1 MELRLNVK
9 PLSANKMFYRN
20 KNKTVE
26 YRAYQEEV
34 RDEMMGVEWPFG
46 AAPVTFVI
54 KVGLSSK
61 VADLDNVLKP
71 LFDTWQ
77 TIYDDFNDKMV
88 FRIEAEKELVDKGKE
103 YLHVR
108 VIQNELP

>member
-34 RDEMMGVEWPFG
+34 RDEMMGVEWPF
-46 AAPVTFVI
+46 ADAPVTFII

-77 TIYDDFNDKMV
+77 TIYDDFNDRMV
-88 FRIEAEKELVDKGKE
+88 YRIEAEKELVDKGKE

-108 VIQNELP
+108 VVQNELP

>member
-1 MELRLNVK
+1 MELKLNVK

-26 YRAYQEEV
+26 YRQYQEEV
-34 RDEMMGVEWPFG
+34 RDEMMGVTWPFSNER
-46 AAPVTFVI
+46 VTFII

-71 LFDTWQ
+71 LLDTWQ
-77 TIYDDFNDKMV
+77 TMYDEFNDKMV
-88 FRIEAEKELVDKGKE
+88 YRIEAEKELVDKGKE

-108 VIQNELP
+108 VIQNELS

>member
-1 MELRLNVK
+1 MK

-26 YRAYQEEV
+26 YRSYQQEIL
-34 RDEMMGVEWPFG
+34 DEMEGVSWPFG
-46 AAPVTFVI
+46 TSPVTFEI
-54 KVGLSSK
+54 HVGLSSK

-77 TIYDDFNDKMV
+77 TIFDDFNDKMV
-88 FRIEAEKELVDKGKE
+88 YKIVATKELTEKGKE
-103 YLHVR
+103 FLNVK
-108 VIQNELP
+108 VLQNELSEM